1 MEELDLLKKNWNK
14 AGAFEQI
21 SEAQIY
27 KMLLKKSSSIVKWIL
42 VISIIELLIWSGS
55 SLLVSADEAMKKFN
69 IKNLNTYVVVS
80 NVIHYSIIISFI
92 ILFYFNYKKISVVTS
107 TKNLMQSI
115 LKTRKTV
122 QYYIWY
128 NLGMIT
134 LSFVVG
140 IVLVFNLDPA
150 ISKLNQNA
158 NFRYGFIIGF
168 TIIAIV
174 FIGIFW
180 MLYKIIYGRLL
191 KKLYKNYE
199 ELKKIDF

>member
-1 MEELDLLKKNWNK
+1 MNINNNSVNALNN
-14 AGAFEQI
+14 
-21 SEAQIY
+21 
-27 KMLLKKSSSIVKWIL
+27 L
-42 VISIIELLIWSGS
+42 VILMGEIATISMCIPIVMG
-55 SLLVSADEAMKKFN
+55 LVN